1 MPPRRLLLSEDFPDL
16 PDRRMRIL
24 AARGTVESMIVEM
37 TQVWRRRG
45 RQQVLRGVDLE
56 VRAGTVTGLLGPN
69 GAGKSTT
76 LRTLLGLLPP
86 ESGTVRLFGEPWR
99 RKSLARIGASVDGPS
114 FYGHL
119 SARQNL
125 AVHAKLIGVGSTEID
140 AALSVS
146 GLTEVQDRRARKFST
161 GMRSR
166 LATAI
171 ALLGDPEL
179 VILDEPQNGLDPEGV
194 REVRELVQALGRSGR
209 AVLFSSHV
217 LSEVAAVADHVT
229 CIVAGQTA
237 YSGSLANFAPNGD
250 LEAAY
255 FKATAG
261 ASA

>member
-1 MPPRRLLLSEDFPDL
+1 
-16 PDRRMRIL
+16 
-24 AARGTVESMIVEM
+24 M

-45 RQQVLRGVDLE
+45 RRQVLRGVDLQ
-56 VRAGTVTGLLGPN
+56 VKPGSVTGLLGPN

-76 LRTLLGLLPP
+76 LRVLLGLLPP
-86 ESGTVRLFGEPWR
+86 QSGSVRLFGEPWTR
-99 RKSLARIGASVDGPS
+99 SSLARVGASVDGPS

-119 SARQNL
+119 SARRNL
-125 AVHAKLIGVGSTEID
+125 AVHASLIGVDGGAVD
-140 AALSVS
+140 RALTIA
-146 GLTEVQDRRARKFST
+146 GLTDVQHRRARTFST

-194 REVRELVQALGRSGR
+194 REIRELVRRLRSSGK

-217 LSEVAAVADHVT
+217 LGEVAAVADDVT
-229 CIVAGQTA
+229 CIVAGRTA
-237 YSGSLANFAPNGD
+237 YSGSLSGFAPDGD

-255 FKATAG
+255 FAVTTAAQG
-261 ASA
+261 